1 MGSSFQKFFILYQKR
16 HRQSKRDRQCLF
28 ILNFQICSF
37 MVEKRYLSGSFPFLT
52 KQKSQ
57 KALISLT
64 FWLVRSRG
72 WENRTPTKGFGDP
85 YHTIWPIPYKVYF
98 IYSQN
103 YIHVDISL
111 RINFLRADWVLYSS
125 DSHFVT
131 LSLSVIC
138 FANVQSVSGML
149 LHKQACSESF
159 LLHPAAS
166 SASWSSPHPISN
178 SQLHVLPHFHLC
190 PIYLVVFK
198 GVYFLTNG
206 ISHLKGGFTLR
217 CLQRLSLPGL
227 ATRP

>member
-1 MGSSFQKFFILYQKR
+1 MGSSFQKFFILYKKR
-16 HRQSKRDRQCLF
+16 HRQSKMDRQCLF

-37 MVEKRYLSGSFPFLT
+37 MVEKRYLSGSFPFLI

-103 YIHVDISL
+103 YIHADISL
-111 RINFLRADWVLYSS
+111 RFITSCVAEWMIYSAVVTSWLR
-125 DSHFVT
+125 
-131 LSLSVIC
+131 LSA
-138 FANVQSVSGML
+138 F
-149 LHKQACSESF
+149 
-159 LLHPAAS
+159 
-166 SASWSSPHPISN
+166 WSSPHPISN

-198 GVYFLTNG
+198 GSY
-206 ISHLKGGFTLR
+206 
-217 CLQRLSLPGL
+217 SL
-227 ATRP
+227 

>member
-16 HRQSKRDRQCLF
+16 HRQSKMDRQCLF

-111 RINFLRADWVLYSS
+111 RFITSCVAEWMIYSAGSLRDYVTQCHLLRKCPVCTMNVPSQASLLRLIPVTSCPLSQRFGQALTRLVTVSS
-125 DSHFVT
+125 MCYHTST
-131 LSLSVIC
+131 SALST
-138 FANVQSVSGML
+138 
-149 LHKQACSESF
+149 
-159 LLHPAAS
+159 S
-166 SASWSSPHPISN
+166 SSSR
-178 SQLHVLPHFHLC
+178 
-190 PIYLVVFK
+190 
-198 GVYFLTNG
+198 
-206 ISHLKGGFTLR
+206 GFT
-217 CLQRLSLPGL
+217 SFEWDISS
-227 ATRP
+227 